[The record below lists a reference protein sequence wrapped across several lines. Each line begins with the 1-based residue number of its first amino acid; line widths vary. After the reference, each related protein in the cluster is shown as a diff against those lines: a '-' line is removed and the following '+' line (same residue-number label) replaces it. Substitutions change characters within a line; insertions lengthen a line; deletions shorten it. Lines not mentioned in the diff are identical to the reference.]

1 MTAKEFVTRLFDRWE
16 HGDGQSFF
24 NALAEDVR
32 WTAIGNTPISGT
44 CTSRTEYLDKVYG
57 LLFDRF
63 TGPVRCQVRKIIMP
77 SPVNRSSVPPCSRIS
92 LPISA

>member
-44 CTSRTEYLDKVYG
+44 CTSS
-57 LLFDRF
+57 F
-63 TGPVRCQVRKIIMP
+63 TSDIQTCQEDWKGV
-77 SPVNRSSVPPCSRIS
+77 IS
-92 LPISA
+92 